1 MLSYLIRRLILFV
14 PTIWVAL
21 TLVFIIFRLVP
32 GDPARLM
39 AGDAATEEAIEILRH
54 DMGLDRSIFAQY
66 LSYVGDLLQGDLGR
80 SRVYQQDALEP
91 LMERLPNTLL
101 LAGAAMAVALVI
113 GVSAGVISALKP
125 GSWLDSLSM
134 FTAVIGVSLPSF
146 WLGLLLITLFS
157 VRLDLLPVAGYNDRW
172 GIVLPA
178 LTLAANQMAVLAR
191 MTRSTM
197 LGVMSQD
204 YIRTARSKGLR
215 ERVVVTMHA
224 LRNAMIPTM
233 TVAGMQLGYLLGGS
247 LVVEA
252 VFAWPGLGRLM
263 LDSIQQRD
271 YPLIQ
276 AIVLLFAV
284 LMLAVNLIVDV
295 LYVVVDPRVRYG

>member
-1 MLSYLIRRLILFV
+1 MLPYLIRRLILFV

-21 TLVFIIFRLVP
+21 TLVFVIFRLVP

-39 AGDAATEEAIEILRH
+39 AGDAATEEAIEALRVE
-54 DMGLDRSIFAQY
+54 MGLDRSIFAQY
-66 LSYVGDLLQGDLGR
+66 VSYVGDLLQGDLGR
-80 SRVYQQDALEP
+80 SRVYQQNALEP

-101 LAGAAMAVALVI
+101 LAAAAMGIALAV
-113 GVSAGVISALKP
+113 GVTAGVISALRP
-125 GSWLDSLSM
+125 GSWLDHASM
-134 FTAVIGVSLPSF
+134 FTAVIGVSMPSF
-146 WLGLLLITLFS
+146 WLGLMLIILFS
-157 VRLDLLPVAGYNDRW
+157 VRLEWLPVAGYNERLA
-172 GIVLPA
+172 IVLPA

-204 YIRTARSKGLR
+204 YIRTARAKGLR
-215 ERVVVTMHA
+215 ERIVVVMHA

-263 LDSIQQRD
+263 MDSIQQRD

-276 AIVLLFAV
+276 AIVLVFAV
-284 LMLAVNLIVDV
+284 LMLAVNLLVDV